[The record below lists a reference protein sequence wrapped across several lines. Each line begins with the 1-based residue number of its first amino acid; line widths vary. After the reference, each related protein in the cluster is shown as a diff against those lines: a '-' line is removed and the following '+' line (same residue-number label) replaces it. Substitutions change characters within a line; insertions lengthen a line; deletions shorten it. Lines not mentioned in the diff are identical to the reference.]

1 MAASDDDAPD
11 HNTEF
16 FDYRHEMISSL
27 RVEGTPVFDSTGT
40 KLGTV
45 HSLMI
50 GKADGQVRY
59 AVLGFSTLF
68 GFHSRVHPIPWQ
80 LLRYNIDL
88 GGYVVDLTKEQL
100 KTAPS
105 LTLDETDRPID
116 RAQEE
121 ELTSYWRVT
130 PWWGL

>member
-1 MAASDDDAPD
+1 MAASDEDAPD
-11 HNTEF
+11 RGAEA
-16 FDYRHEMISSL
+16 FDHRHETISSL
-27 RVEGTPVFDSTGT
+27 RVEGTSVFDAVGA

-50 GKADGQVRY
+50 GKTDGQVRY
-59 AVLGFSTLF
+59 AVLGFSRLF
-68 GFHSRVHPIPWQ
+68 GFHSQVYPIPWQ
-80 LLRYNIDL
+80 RLRYDVDL

-100 KTAPS
+100 AAAPS
-105 LTLDETDRPID
+105 LTLDDTDRPID

-121 ELTSYWRVT
+121 EMTSYWKVT

>member
-1 MAASDDDAPD
+1 MVASDEEARDPGA
-11 HNTEF
+11 EGV
-16 FDYRHEMISSL
+16 DYRHEMISSL
-27 RVEGTPVFDSTGT
+27 RVEGTPVFGAAGT

-50 GKADGQVRY
+50 GKVDGQVHY
-59 AVLGFSTLF
+59 AVLGFSRLF
-68 GFHSRVHPIPWQ
+68 GFHSQVYPIPWQ
-80 LLRYNIDL
+80 LLRYDVDL
-88 GGYVVDLTKEQL
+88 GGYVVDVTKEQL
-100 KTAPS
+100 EAAPS

-121 ELTSYWRVT
+121 ETTSYWKVT